1 MAKKGKF
8 EEPRVM
14 PVMTEEIPERPPVF
28 LWIIPLCLAIV
39 LLVVILFGAS
49 LKNGK
54 TIYPNVRVA
63 GVDVGGMTA
72 AEAQELVEKTVEESY
87 REQTLEVIL
96 PDRTLHFEPE
106 KLKVSIHAE
115 QAVKEAMAYGRDGGI
130 FRAMIRYLVNM
141 QSIYTVGLETAL
153 DMNTDYL
160 KRVIQQA
167 ADEAR
172 IAPIHTTAMV
182 NADMTMLTITVGSYG
197 RGLDEDD
204 LYHEVCRAIQLGDMA
219 PITWQYEEIA
229 HEKVNLSDIRERLEA
244 TAVDAR
250 YDAENRQIVPH
261 VNGHTF
267 DEEQVL
273 KDHPRN
279 RSGDRIE
286 IPLEEFLP
294 AVTTGKLTYQM
305 FGEILEQRS
314 SVYVNNPQRT
324 ENLRLACEAING
336 TILNPGE
343 VFSFNDVVGERTEEK
358 GYQPATIYDG
368 EGDSVDGVGGGVC
381 QVASTIYYA
390 ALYMDLPTLMREPH
404 MYEVTYVPVGC
415 DATIFWDSG
424 LDYKFRNNRENP
436 IKIQANIDG
445 GKVNITFWGV
455 KESDN
460 YVELSKPVVLETWND
475 EDVEEV
481 DVTKPVGFR
490 EQKQT
495 AYTGSKVEVTRKVFD
510 GSGKLLREEKL
521 ESSYKSRPNIY
532 IVGPGEEQPPAE
544 EQSAENVGTTEE
556 GATYES
562 G

>member
-28 LWIIPLCLAIV
+28 LWLIPLCLAIV
-39 LLVVILFGAS
+39 LLVVILFGAK

-54 TIYPNVRVA
+54 TIYPNVHVA

-96 PDRTLHFEPE
+96 PDRTLRFEPE
-106 KLKVSIHAE
+106 KTKVKVDAA
-115 QAVKEAMAYGRDGGI
+115 QAVMDAMHYGRDGSV
-130 FRAMIRYLVNM
+130 FRAIGRYLDSV
-141 QSIYTVGLETAL
+141 QSIYTVGLEDAL
-153 DMNTDYL
+153 RLDTDYL
-160 KRVIQQA
+160 KAVIA
-167 ADEAR
+167 ETAEEIR
-172 IAPIHTTAMV
+172 IDAVSSTVSM
-182 NADMTMLTITVGSYG
+182 NADMTLMTITVGTFG
-197 RGLDEDD
+197 RALDEDE
-204 LYHEVCRAIQLGDMA
+204 LYHKVYRAFQRGDFA
-219 PITWQYEEIA
+219 PVTWQYEDVA
-229 HEKVNLSDIRERLEA
+229 YKKVSLTEVRERLESMA
-244 TAVDAR
+244 TSAY
-250 YDAENRQIVPH
+250 YDAENHQIVPGT
-261 VNGHTF
+261 NGYTF
-267 DEEQVL
+267 DAQKVL
-273 KDHPRN
+273 RENQK
-279 RSGDRIE
+279 SGEGSRVTV
-286 IPLEEFLP
+286 PLEVLP
-294 AVTTGKLTYQM
+294 PKLTTGQLTYQM

-314 SVYVNNPQRT
+314 STYVNNPQRT

-455 KESDN
+455 KESEN

-521 ESSYKSRPNIY
+521 VSTYKSRPNIY
-532 IVGPGEEQPPAE
+532 IVGPGEEQPT
-544 EQSAENVGTTEE
+544 ENAGTTEE